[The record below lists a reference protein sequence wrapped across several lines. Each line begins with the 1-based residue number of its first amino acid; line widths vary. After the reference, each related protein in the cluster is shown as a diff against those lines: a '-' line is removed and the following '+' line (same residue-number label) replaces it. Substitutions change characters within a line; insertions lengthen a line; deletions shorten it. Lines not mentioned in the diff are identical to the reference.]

1 MAERDWIFKSNTFEV
16 QTRKS
21 NVKMLSLSTDTH
33 AKLSAGQADPE
44 ILILFN
50 LFDPIFSAYRQICID
65 YDVMAG
71 NRKGG
76 TLAFQN
82 ILDQIPTELRKWEGP
97 IRAIHFE
104 DSPEE
109 RAIFPNKRSPF
120 LKGTYEERIGAIG
133 TLAQKL
139 SGMPALATTHAQ
151 VQSFYNMA
159 LGTRLAQQQGE
170 GSLAQMSDLRE
181 RQRIMVA
188 NMLYG
193 VLGYLM
199 FKYRDARDRIDNY
212 FDLTLLRPKGEGAQ
226 ATNLAGLV
234 TNALNSAPLVGVS
247 VTIIRSGG
255 TLAATTTDASGSYAF
270 PDLDITEATDVQV
283 RFSLAGFED
292 AVLDLTLMPGEDN
305 RLDAGMS

>member
-33 AKLSAGQADPE
+33 AKLSAGQADPD
-44 ILILFN
+44 ILMLFN

-82 ILDQIPTELRKWEGP
+82 ILDQIPTELRKWEGAV
-97 IRAIHFE
+97 RAIHFE

-133 TLAQKL
+133 TLVQKL
-139 SGMPALATTHAQ
+139 NGMPALATTHAQ

-199 FKYRDARDRIDNY
+199 FKYREERDRIDNY
-212 FDLTLLRPKGEGAQ
+212 FDLALLRPKSEGAQ
-226 ATNLAGLV
+226 ATNLTGIV

-270 PDLDITEATDVQV
+270 TDLDITEATDVQV

-305 RLDAGMS
+305 RLDAGIS